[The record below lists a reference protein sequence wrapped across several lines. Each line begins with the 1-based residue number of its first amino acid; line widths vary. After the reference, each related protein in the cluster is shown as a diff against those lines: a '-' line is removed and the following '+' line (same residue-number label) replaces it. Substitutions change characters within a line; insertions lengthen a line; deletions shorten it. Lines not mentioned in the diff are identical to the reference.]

1 MAITKVSPTGI
12 SSSGSIVIDS
22 VVVQSQVKVG
32 SATTVHT
39 GGFLVGRSN
48 LHSTGLEVGNV
59 HASGIL
65 TATSFVKSGGT
76 SSQFLKA
83 DGTTDSTTYLTAATI
98 GGETDNVPG
107 QIVSRNGYGGF
118 SAGIVTAT
126 GVHINNALETVATAT
141 TYQNGSFN
149 NVVVECDLTQGSIFT
164 HSIGTN
170 GTVGVVSFKDFPAI
184 KNSVVSYTIIF
195 TQQSTTPAGTGNTT
209 GSTGI
214 GTNLFLKPSG
224 VTGFSTSAKVGSGT
238 TVTLSSTTNDVDFV
252 SFAIHYNGSGSGTQ
266 TNYKVYVSGNG
277 EFRWGRVTI

>member
-1 MAITKVSPTGI
+1 MAITKVSPSGI
-12 SSSGSIVIDS
+12 STSGSIVIDS
-22 VVVQSQVKVG
+22 ISAQSQIRVG
-32 SATTVHT
+32 SATTIHT
-39 GGFLVGRSN
+39 GGYQIGASN
-48 LHSTGLEVGNV
+48 LHRTGLEVGNV

-83 DGTTDSTTYLTAATI
+83 DGTTDSTAYLTAATV
-98 GGETDNVPG
+98 GGQSDNVPG

-118 SAGIVTAT
+118 AAGIVTAT

-149 NVVVECDLTQGSIFT
+149 NVVLECDLDNGSIFT
-164 HSIGTN
+164 HNIGTN

-214 GTNLFLKPSG
+214 GTNLFLQPLG

-238 TVTLSSTTNDVDFV
+238 TITLSSTTNDVDFI
-252 SFAIHYNGSGSGTQ
+252 SFAIHYNGSGTGTQ
-266 TNYKVYVSGNG
+266 TNYKVYASGNG
-277 EFRWGRVTI
+277 EFRWGRITI